1 MRVQFALCFIWIFAS
16 TSEGTFPS
24 GKVHTQL
31 TPPSCIM
38 SSVFRDVP
46 PQENPKGDSVKDS
59 SDLDWDW
66 LDTNIEDCMRS
77 LNSLVCEA

>member
-1 MRVQFALCFIWIFAS
+1 
-16 TSEGTFPS
+16 
-24 GKVHTQL
+24 
-31 TPPSCIM
+31 M
-38 SSVFRDVP
+38 SSVSRDVP

-66 LDTNIEDCMRS
+66 LSTNIEDCMRS